1 MSEGISIINKV
12 VEILGKEGIPP
23 TDSAIVAKL
32 RTINLIN
39 ETDTE
44 IKQLRVWKAHAIREM
59 LWQLDE
65 MFPFELQNK
74 YRHFIKEYADKL
86 EDGLK

>member
-1 MSEGISIINKV
+1 MR
-12 VEILGKEGIPP
+12 L
-23 TDSAIVAKL
+23 T
-32 RTINLIN
+32 N
-39 ETDTE
+39 ETGTE

-65 MFPFELQNK
+65 AFPFDLQNK